1 MENFFLGIKR
11 LSFRIHFL
19 LIIVNF
25 ILYWVSVENSGVYIF
40 GELDIFGLDP
50 VESSTMLI
58 IISGIIFNYV
68 LGSFVFF
75 KIKEDSNEV
84 NKLNDIEKK
93 IVELIIKLDQQNEQI
108 KDIYLKTSEKN
119 KSDEK

>member
-1 MENFFLGIKR
+1 M
-11 LSFRIHFL
+11 
-19 LIIVNF
+19 
-25 ILYWVSVENSGVYIF
+25 YWVSVENSGVYIF

-75 KIKEDSNEV
+75 KIKDSNEV

-93 IVELIIKLDQQNEQI
+93 LVELIIKLDQQNEQI